1 MKGSIPHIV
10 QYQGSKRK
18 LAPQILSYFP
28 QRFNRLI
35 EPFAGMAAVSIATAK
50 EHRCPRFFI
59 NDLNEP
65 LLGILREAVN
75 NPDKIVSDYTAIWE
89 EQFRYEAGSEAHYYH
104 IRERFNNGEKDPS
117 MMLYILARCVKG
129 AVRYGSNG
137 RFNQSPDKRRN
148 GTNPQTLRR
157 NIAGVSQLLRG
168 KSEFYAMDYR
178 EVLDMA
184 APGDVVYLDPPY
196 QGVCTGRDSRY
207 YSGIAFNEFVE
218 ALDKLNS
225 RNVDYIVSY
234 DGFCGDKGY
243 GEILP
248 DDLGLK
254 LSYLNAG
261 LSTQSLF
268 NGERVETKEAL
279 YVSRNLAKSGMVLQP
294 SLPLF

>member
-104 IRERFNNGEKDPS
+104 IRERFNNGEKDP
-117 MMLYILARCVKG
+117 
-129 AVRYGSNG
+129 
-137 RFNQSPDKRRN
+137 P
-148 GTNPQTLRR
+148 
-157 NIAGVSQLLRG
+157 
-168 KSEFYAMDYR
+168 
-178 EVLDMA
+178 
-184 APGDVVYLDPPY
+184 
-196 QGVCTGRDSRY
+196 
-207 YSGIAFNEFVE
+207 
-218 ALDKLNS
+218 
-225 RNVDYIVSY
+225 
-234 DGFCGDKGY
+234 
-243 GEILP
+243 
-248 DDLGLK
+248 
-254 LSYLNAG
+254 
-261 LSTQSLF
+261 
-268 NGERVETKEAL
+268 
-279 YVSRNLAKSGMVLQP
+279 
-294 SLPLF
+294 

>member
-1 MKGSIPHIV
+1 M
-10 QYQGSKRK
+10 
-18 LAPQILSYFP
+18 
-28 QRFNRLI
+28 
-35 EPFAGMAAVSIATAK
+35 
-50 EHRCPRFFI
+50 
-59 NDLNEP
+59 
-65 LLGILREAVN
+65 
-75 NPDKIVSDYTAIWE
+75 
-89 EQFRYEAGSEAHYYH
+89 
-104 IRERFNNGEKDPS
+104 
-117 MMLYILARCVKG
+117 
-129 AVRYGSNG
+129 
-137 RFNQSPDKRRN
+137 
-148 GTNPQTLRR
+148 
-157 NIAGVSQLLRG
+157 SQLLRG

-234 DGFCGDKGY
+234 DGFCGDKSY